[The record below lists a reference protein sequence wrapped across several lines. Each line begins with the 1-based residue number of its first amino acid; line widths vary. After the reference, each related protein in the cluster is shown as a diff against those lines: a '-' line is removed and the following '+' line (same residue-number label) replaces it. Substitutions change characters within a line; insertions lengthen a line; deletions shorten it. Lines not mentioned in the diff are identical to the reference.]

1 MREDYDFSNGIRGK
15 YAGRVDT
22 TDIRRLGSIKPAERP
37 PAANVKNGNRGLD
50 NRGRDLDGEIRHK
63 RGDTLVGTLR
73 KTYGPDFA
81 PGVRS
86 DTRLDTLRKRA
97 GGESLSK
104 LLKKK

>member
-1 MREDYDFSNGIRGK
+1 MKDGKGMRDYYDFSTGVRGK
-15 YAGRVDT
+15 YAGKVDT
-22 TDIRRLGSIKPAERP
+22 S
-37 PAANVKNGNRGLD
+37 NVRVF
-50 NRGRDLDGEIRHK
+50 RCRDPDGEARKK

-104 LLKKK
+104 LMKKK

>member
-1 MREDYDFSNGIRGK
+1 MRAHYDFPAGTRGK
-15 YAGRVDT
+15 YTGRVDT
-22 TDIRRLGSIKPAERP
+22 TDVRRLGLPKPAQRP
-37 PAANVKNGNRGLD
+37 RAVDAKNGNDGLD
-50 NRGRDLDGEIRHK
+50 DRCRDLDGETRHK

-86 DTRLDTLRKRA
+86 DTRLDTLRKRVGA
-97 GGESLSK
+97 ESLSK